1 MQVQHFPSFHSIL
14 LRKILVRI
22 ILKRRGWLMTVFSNN
37 AILRPGFSNLHPPRY
52 DNLTDP

>member
-1 MQVQHFPSFHSIL
+1 MTPLFKAIL

-22 ILKRRGWLMTVFSNN
+22 ILKRRGWLMTLFINN

-52 DNLTDP
+52 DNLTEP